1 MHVRAARFF
10 LQFFFC
16 GVCANAGKH
25 SMLPHLIKFVCG
37 AGLPGCFS
45 LSLGLM
51 LLWSRHRFA
60 APATDQVAG
69 MLSQFLPWLAEDLGN
84 FVLFLEQATTT
95 PAAMTVAADILWAA
109 AVFSAYVLVQA
120 VRTRTWRLLWAVL
133 LTWTVGLS
141 CGLPL
146 YFALRD

>member
-1 MHVRAARFF
+1 MMHLQNRWPWWMAA
-10 LQFFFC
+10 LI
-16 GVCANAGKH
+16 GAI
-25 SMLPHLIKFVCG
+25 LP
-37 AGLPGCFS
+37 
-45 LSLGLM
+45 
-51 LLWSRHRFA
+51 
-60 APATDQVAG
+60 
-69 MLSQFLPWLAEDLGN
+69 LSQFLPWLAEDLGN